1 MYREAPPK
9 REMNLLFNDGGLG
22 DQLARLPAARY
33 LSQQFPHVTFHIWVH
48 DYFYELARHLMQQ
61 PGNVTINPLSLFNK
75 YGNKDIPYRST
86 KSDDHSNIKTHLTD
100 HGFHLLADRVGT
112 IEQKQYLRFKADTS
126 KITTDPYAVIATDY
140 TAPVRAIPGSTVN
153 GLISYFNN
161 RGIIPVLLGKK
172 MTIKFSKGPE
182 DNQQPAGIAASE
194 TLDIRE
200 KTTLIEAGNIIAGA
214 QVICGLDNGLL
225 HLAGCTDTPIV
236 AAYTTVRPEHRLPY
250 RHGSLGSG
258 CYVVEPDEDLAC
270 RFCQSNMDFEF
281 THDFR
286 DCFYKDF
293 KCTKQIT
300 ADKFIRKLDE
310 LLG

>member
-1 MYREAPPK
+1 LY
-9 REMNLLFNDGGLG
+9 
-22 DQLARLPAARY
+22 
-33 LSQQFPHVTFHIWVH
+33 
-48 DYFYELARHLMQQ
+48 
-61 PGNVTINPLSLFNK
+61 
-75 YGNKDIPYRST
+75 
-86 KSDDHSNIKTHLTD
+86 
-100 HGFHLLADRVGT
+100 
-112 IEQKQYLRFKADTS
+112 
-126 KITTDPYAVIATDY
+126 
-140 TAPVRAIPGSTVN
+140 
-153 GLISYFNN
+153 
-161 RGIIPVLLGKK
+161 
-172 MTIKFSKGPE
+172 
-182 DNQQPAGIAASE
+182 
-194 TLDIRE
+194 IRE